1 MATRKKRIPVIS
13 LTQFVAIVTATIAL
27 TLLFNFATKINT
39 YAQIQ
44 REATRLQL
52 RMDNI
57 RVEHESLLARRE
69 YVQSNEYVEKIARE
83 ELNWIRFGDNPV
95 MIKTPPQPLSTPSPS
110 SSPTLPSE
118 PAGLQWSHWWATFFG
133 DTPPIYGF

>member
-39 YAQIQ
+39 YAQIE
-44 REATRLQL
+44 REATRLQERL
-52 RMDNI
+52 DNI
-57 RVEHESLLARRE
+57 RAEHESLLARRE

-95 MIKTPPQPLSTPSPS
+95 MIKTPPQPLPTLSTSL
-110 SSPTLPSE
+110 SPTPPSE
-118 PAGLQWSHWWATFFG
+118 PTGLQWSLWWATFFG